1 VTGTIGEIAPDLSR
15 AVGMVLPSA
24 CLNTSAVVLERFSI
38 DAGPTERLK
47 SGAELRLGVVHPRRA
62 EIFALPA
69 WNQTIEDEDDDE
81 NEDD

>member
-1 VTGTIGEIAPDLSR
+1 
-15 AVGMVLPSA
+15 M
-24 CLNTSAVVLERFSI
+24 N
-38 DAGPTERLK
+38 AGPTERLK